1 MIAGQLFYDT
11 PKENENWNTLNKIIA
26 FYFIFVPLV
35 GLPVTF
41 FWMFTKT
48 LSELRQEKF

>member
-11 PKENENWNTLNKIIA
+11 PKENKENNTLNKIIA

-35 GLPVTF
+35 LLPAVF

-48 LSELRQEKF
+48 LSELRKKKF